1 MVGGG
6 KMTFLI
12 TDEKNTDTLL
22 ESERIVWATDPLF
35 TNEQSLFDQFTCHG
49 HESVCI
55 LRSPTAIVAMLNDR
69 TAELIGQSENH
80 YSTVFLT

>member
-35 TNEQSLFDQFTCHG
+35 TNE
-49 HESVCI
+49 
-55 LRSPTAIVAMLNDR
+55 
-69 TAELIGQSENH
+69 
-80 YSTVFLT
+80 

>member
-1 MVGGG
+1 MNYSELLQLARFGVIFYNYQRVIIWRLRFLEENSENSIYRVWSWEWERIMVGGG

-35 TNEQSLFDQFTCHG
+35 TNE
-49 HESVCI
+49 
-55 LRSPTAIVAMLNDR
+55 
-69 TAELIGQSENH
+69 
-80 YSTVFLT
+80 